1 MCVCVCAIPSFLT
14 RTHMPVHRTDGSYV
28 GSLGKCEG
36 SIYEDVDFAPDGNVL
51 AADAGFRR
59 ISVIDRGECL

>member
-1 MCVCVCAIPSFLT
+1 
-14 RTHMPVHRTDGSYV
+14 MPVHRTDGSYV